1 MANDPRSGYDV
12 SGLMSSVVSQ
22 ESNASSQR
30 QTNYFENLQYSTQRV
45 ESSTGTSNTL
55 NGSAI
60 NQAVQSARSASD
72 KLNTAFGG
80 KLSSS
85 VGSGLSKLGSVGSKV
100 VRNLSTGEISTISQ
114 AATSRLS
121 GSLSSSVGSLLGNTL
136 SRLSDSAGRNLSAA
150 RIAPGFLTTGP
161 EDNTLVTDVY
171 GVSDQGI
178 LNDVG
183 SKVSAFA
190 SDAFSDLRR
199 SPGLLTDLVGMASGG
214 NTGWSISKTS
224 LADRIVNSLGGRSGI
239 VNNLSNRLRSTFS
252 NGQGLSDDIFN
263 VAVAYLGEDRRSFRT
278 DNIQDARDVY
288 SMVNQV
294 TTNSPVSNFF
304 DVGSESALLSG
315 TMREAIALGVPGT
328 VETLV
333 ANAKDS
339 EVAYNA
345 LYANLLVA
353 IEYSDLDAILLM
365 LDNVGV
371 NGYLSQVPDAVPRLL
386 QNYKLP
392 TNTSSAQYDAELTA
406 LLAVLVRFSPTWGSV
421 IRGSTAV
428 DNLTA
433 FSQLSDDAKTLM
445 LRDETLQI
453 PVLIGPTYGIS
464 QDLLQELQTY
474 YPLVP
479 LTAQTA

>member
-45 ESSTGTSNTL
+45 ESSMGTSNTL

-224 LADRIVNSLGGRSGI
+224 LADRIVNSLGGI
-239 VNNLSNRLRSTFS
+239 T
-252 NGQGLSDDIFN
+252 
-263 VAVAYLGEDRRSFRT
+263 FRT
-278 DNIQDARDVY
+278 VYAARTR
-288 SMVNQV
+288 MV
-294 TTNSPVSNFF
+294 
-304 DVGSESALLSG
+304 
-315 TMREAIALGVPGT
+315 
-328 VETLV
+328 
-333 ANAKDS
+333 KDYRTIS
-339 EVAYNA
+339 
-345 LYANLLVA
+345 
-353 IEYSDLDAILLM
+353 S
-365 LDNVGV
+365 
-371 NGYLSQVPDAVPRLL
+371 
-386 QNYKLP
+386 
-392 TNTSSAQYDAELTA
+392 TS
-406 LLAVLVRFSPTWGSV
+406 R
-421 IRGSTAV
+421 
-428 DNLTA
+428 
-433 FSQLSDDAKTLM
+433 
-445 LRDETLQI
+445 
-453 PVLIGPTYGIS
+453 
-464 QDLLQELQTY
+464 
-474 YPLVP
+474 
-479 LTAQTA
+479 